1 MNFKIYSRALIK
13 NVGVIDWYSNQGI
26 IFCQA
31 KFLTFNV
38 YWTVSFTY
46 KNLGFLDLFKTHG
59 SAGSSTHSKIQIL
72 WNSSSAGS
80 VGLKIIVP
88 KILLKIK
95 F

>member
-38 YWTVSFTY
+38 YWTVDSIVHIHKLVISGFIQNSRICGHQYTL
-46 KNLGFLDLFKTHG
+46 KN
-59 SAGSSTHSKIQIL
+59 SNIMI
-72 WNSSSAGS
+72 
-80 VGLKIIVP
+80 
-88 KILLKIK
+88 
-95 F
+95 